1 LDLEKRQAV
10 LAGDLD
16 ERLDGEKEPDQL
28 LASSSGEQLMTT
40 FIKEMNDKLTEAS
53 KRFKLTVKKKYVNEI
68 LLQSKGAQ
76 NLAQCVVLIVCD
88 SALTSGGTYQ

>member
-1 LDLEKRQAV
+1 
-10 LAGDLD
+10 
-16 ERLDGEKEPDQL
+16 
-28 LASSSGEQLMTT
+28 
-40 FIKEMNDKLTEAS
+40 MNDKLTEAS